1 MANQLNY
8 NSDVTNLSISNT
20 KFMVSRI
27 LDNEKSSLL
36 ELQVPAELKD
46 ISHVEISLYSL
57 VDNSLVYFNSFP
69 STVSGLLTV
78 KTLTYEDASIRKL
91 VFIDFSKTDIQLIDG
106 RYQAVFNFFAEEIGS
121 SESSSLFVTQISP
134 SRREVQLRLGPTYR
148 TQDNINTL
156 KTFASPQISTV
167 WVLDAMKQIFNQSN
181 STSSLIPTDKT
192 ALTFEIITSSLPPI
206 NEEILSNENTPAPFV
221 IKTRQ
226 QTQLLLNSAYGYAS
240 QSIATKQN
248 AGTTRF
254 TSDML
259 NEIVSSSL
267 GLALQQYVQVPE
279 FKLV

>member
-8 NSDVTNLSISNT
+8 NSDITNLSISNT

-121 SESSSLFVTQISP
+121 SESASLFVTQISP
-134 SRREVQLRLGPTYR
+134 SRREVELRLAPTYR
-148 TQDNINTL
+148 TQDNIDKL
-156 KTFASPQISTV
+156 KTFASPQINTV
-167 WVLDAMKQIFNQSN
+167 WALDAIKQVFNQPGSTN
-181 STSSLIPTDKT
+181 SSIPTDKT
-192 ALTFEIITSSLPPI
+192 ALTFEIVTSSLSPI
-206 NEEILSNENTPAPFV
+206 HEEVLSNENTPEVFIA
-221 IKTRQ
+221 KTRQ
-226 QTQLLLNSAYGYAS
+226 QTQLLLDSAYGHAS
-240 QSIATKQN
+240 RSIAIKQN
-248 AGTTRF
+248 NGSVRF
-254 TSDML
+254 TNHML

>member
-8 NSDVTNLSISNT
+8 NSDITNLSISNT

-69 STVSGLLTV
+69 STVSGLITV

-121 SESSSLFVTQISP
+121 SESASLFVTQISP
-134 SRREVQLRLGPTYR
+134 SRREVELRLAPTYR
-148 TQDNINTL
+148 TQDNIDKL
-156 KTFASPQISTV
+156 KTFASPQINTV
-167 WVLDAMKQIFNQSN
+167 WALDAIKQVFNQPGSTN
-181 STSSLIPTDKT
+181 SSIPTDKT
-192 ALTFEIITSSLPPI
+192 ALTFEIVTSSLPPI
-206 NEEILSNENTPAPFV
+206 HEEVLSNENTPEVF
-221 IKTRQ
+221 ITKTRQ
-226 QTQLLLNSAYGYAS
+226 QTQLLLDSAYGHAS
-240 QSIATKQN
+240 RSIAIKQN
-248 AGTTRF
+248 NGSVRF
-254 TSDML
+254 TNHML

-279 FKLV
+279 LKLV